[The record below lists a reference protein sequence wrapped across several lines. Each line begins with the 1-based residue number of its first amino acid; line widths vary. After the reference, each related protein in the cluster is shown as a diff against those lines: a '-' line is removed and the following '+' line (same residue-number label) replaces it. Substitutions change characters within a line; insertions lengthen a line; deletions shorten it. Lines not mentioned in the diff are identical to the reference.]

1 MLINVKLPFN
11 FFRVGWVTVVGSRW
25 LGRDWDVVGSRLL
38 GHGGWVTVVG
48 SWLLGHDWV
57 VIGL

>member
-1 MLINVKLPFN
+1 MLINVKLPFK

-38 GHGGWVTVVG
+38 GRDWDVIGSRLLGHGGWVMVVG
-48 SWLLGHDWV
+48 L
-57 VIGL
+57 